1 MNERVRA
8 REVRVIDED
17 GQVVGVM
24 SSGQALAL
32 ARERNVDLVEVSPM
46 ASPPVCRLMD
56 YGRFKYEQAK
66 KENEAR
72 KRQKT
77 SELKEIRL
85 SPKTDEHDIAV
96 KVRKVEEFLGDGDK
110 VKVVVRFRG
119 REMAHPELGRRSWLS
134 CRVPAT
140 CSLLFRGGVAVH
152 RLLWRSRW
160 SDRIVGA
167 GRVCRRHFV
176 LWLQVGVLLRPGA
189 VVRLALTGGGGRLLL
204 RLPVWRLRQDHGHHA
219 TFHDRR
225 TLDHGDVLHRCHHL
239 FEQTATQIRVRHLAS
254 TETHNDLYL
263 VAFAEELLDLA
274 HLHGDIVLIRFWT
287 QSDFFELRGLL
298 ALARLVLP
306 LGLLVLEPSIVHQTA
321 DRRVRH
327 RRYLDQV
334 HISLTRHCQRL
345 PRRHHPDDLSVL
357 VNHADF
363 TRTHAL
369 IHA

>member
-46 ASPPVCRLMD
+46 ANPPVCRLMD

-119 REMAHPELGRRSWLS
+119 REMAHPELGRR
-134 CRVPAT
+134 
-140 CSLLFRGGVAVH
+140 LLEQMMADVKN
-152 RLLWRSRW
+152 
-160 SDRIVGA
+160 I
-167 GRVCRRHFV
+167 
-176 LWLQVGVLLRPGA
+176 A
-189 VVRLALTGGGGRLLL
+189 VVERTPIMEGRMMSMILSKAPNWEPQKKATPAPRERKSHDGARDQADGNADGLA
-204 RLPVWRLRQDHGHHA
+204 
-219 TFHDRR
+219 
-225 TLDHGDVLHRCHHL
+225 
-239 FEQTATQIRVRHLAS
+239 
-254 TETHNDLYL
+254 TETPEAPEAPEVMS
-263 VAFAEELLDLA
+263 VATEQVAPEVMATPDTVSPPGVISTPTAEEA
-274 HLHGDIVLIRFWT
+274 AGDSAAAE
-287 QSDFFELRGLL
+287 Q
-298 ALARLVLP
+298 
-306 LGLLVLEPSIVHQTA
+306 
-321 DRRVRH
+321 
-327 RRYLDQV
+327 
-334 HISLTRHCQRL
+334 
-345 PRRHHPDDLSVL
+345 
-357 VNHADF
+357 
-363 TRTHAL
+363 
-369 IHA
+369 